1 MVRVLTTH
9 SFVHSP
15 GSGGTTGGLALGVAL
30 SGLSAR
36 TKLHAFCACDD
47 DEYFYREID
56 QLITNLGLGDRFK
69 ARVRK
74 SISPRMRA

>member
-1 MVRVLTTH
+1 
-9 SFVHSP
+9 
-15 GSGGTTGGLALGVAL
+15 LALGVAL

-69 ARVRK
+69 ARVRQ
-74 SISPRMRA
+74 SISPRMRACVDR